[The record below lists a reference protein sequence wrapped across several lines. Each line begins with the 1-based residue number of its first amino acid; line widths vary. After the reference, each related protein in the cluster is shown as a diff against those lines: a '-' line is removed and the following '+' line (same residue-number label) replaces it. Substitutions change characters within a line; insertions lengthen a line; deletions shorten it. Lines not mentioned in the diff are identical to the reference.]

1 MLVGGVPDA
10 QHGRR
15 ELAIV
20 MQAMWRDGTFYV
32 GDPNAEAHEID
43 TANAAKMQRL
53 NYAQS

>member
-1 MLVGGVPDA
+1 
-10 QHGRR
+10 
-15 ELAIV
+15 